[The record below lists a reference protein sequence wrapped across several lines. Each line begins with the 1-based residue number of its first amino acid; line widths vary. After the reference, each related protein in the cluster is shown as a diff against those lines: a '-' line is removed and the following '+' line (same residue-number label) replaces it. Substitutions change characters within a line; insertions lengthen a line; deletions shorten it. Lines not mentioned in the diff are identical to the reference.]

1 MTTILVVDDEP
12 QIAGIARDYLRL
24 AGFDVIVAGDGVR
37 ALEAARGR
45 RPDLRPDLIVL
56 DLGLPGLDGLEVARA
71 LRKESDVPIIM
82 LTARVAEDD
91 RLQGLEIGADD
102 YVTKPFS
109 PRELVARVR
118 AVLRRSERRHVD
130 GDLLRVSDLVLD
142 VARLSLRRGDEPI
155 DLTPTEFQ
163 VLATLARHPGRVF
176 TRAQL
181 LDAARGARGAH
192 GADTEAYERAIDSH
206 VKNIRRKLERDP
218 HAPHYL
224 ETVYGIGYRLVE
236 E

>member
-1 MTTILVVDDEP
+1 VKTVLVVDDEP

-37 ALEAARGR
+37 ALAEARGR
-45 RPDLRPDLIVL
+45 RPDLVVL

-71 LRKESDVPIIM
+71 LRRDSDVPIIM
-82 LTARVAEDD
+82 LTARVEEDD
-91 RLQGLEIGADD
+91 RLAGLEVGADD

-118 AVLRRSERRHVD
+118 AVLRRSEGRHVD

-142 VARLSLRRGDEPI
+142 VPRMSVRRAGEAI

-163 VLATLARHPGRVF
+163 LLAALARHPGRVL

-181 LDAARGARGAH
+181 LDAARGTDA
-192 GADTEAYERAIDSH
+192 EAYDRAIDSH
-206 VKNIRRKLERDP
+206 VKNIRRKLEPDP
-218 HAPHYL
+218 HAPRYL
-224 ETVYGIGYRLVE
+224 ETVYGIGYRLVDE
-236 E
+236 

>member
-1 MTTILVVDDEP
+1 MSTILVVDDEP
-12 QIAGIARDYLRL
+12 QIAEIARDYLRL

-45 RPDLRPDLIVL
+45 RPDLVVL
-56 DLGLPGLDGLEVARA
+56 DLGLPGLDGLDVTRA
-71 LRKESDVPIIM
+71 LRKESDIPIIM

-91 RLQGLEIGADD
+91 RLRGLEIGADD

-118 AVLRRSERRHVD
+118 AVLRRSERRHIE
-130 GDLLRVSDLVLD
+130 GDLLRVSDLVID
-142 VARLSLRRGDEPI
+142 AARMSVRRGDEPI

-163 VLATLARHPGRVF
+163 ILATLARHPGRVF

-181 LDAARGARGAH
+181 LDAARGTDA
-192 GADTEAYERAIDSH
+192 EAYERAVDSH

-218 HAPHYL
+218 HAPKYL